1 VGKEDYTHG
10 ILHFQF
16 HRNAQSVIHVQDD
29 EPVEA
34 VEEEDDMLIRAV
46 IDGNAENEASVRRA
60 EHVPSDNRT
69 QHETSEA

>member
-1 VGKEDYTHG
+1 M
-10 ILHFQF
+10 
-16 HRNAQSVIHVQDD
+16 
-29 EPVEA
+29 EA

-69 QHETSEA
+69 QHETSSNR